1 MSNNRD
7 TTQRDLLSVTAFFS
21 ALLHAIIILAITFKL
36 PDIGSQ
42 PSTDNT
48 LDVVILNSSNNQEV
62 EDAEL
67 ISSSDNAG
75 GGEDDREGESRRD
88 WKPTNPSVIQSAK
101 KIAKQQR
108 QTTLTPDQFITAE
121 EGELSLTR
129 LAPDPTVL
137 KNKQK
142 TDGPDKFTTNARQLE
157 KRRLLA
163 KISQNEIDYNKRPKK
178 EYLSPTTKS
187 NGAAKYLDTWRKK
200 LVQVG
205 NRNYPIQIKAKE
217 LQDTLIVSV
226 EIKRNGTINKIEILK
241 KSKHKLLN
249 DAALRII
256 RDASPFEAF
265 PDEDF
270 FKPIDI
276 LVITR
281 SIHFL
286 PNNTFNSTSAS
297 LNR

>member
-1 MSNNRD
+1 MSNSSD

-21 ALLHAIIILAITFKL
+21 ALLHAIIILAITFKI
-36 PDIGSQ
+36 PDIGSA

-48 LDVVILNSSNNQEV
+48 LDVVIINSSNNQEAKN
-62 EDAEL
+62 AEL

-75 GGEDDREGESRRD
+75 GGEDDQEAESRMD
-88 WKPTNPSVIQSAK
+88 WKPTNPSVIQSAE
-101 KIAKQQR
+101 KIAKQR
-108 QTTLTPDQFITAE
+108 QLTTLTPDQFITAE
-121 EGELSLTR
+121 EGELSLSR
-129 LAPDPTVL
+129 PAPDPTEL
-137 KNKQK
+137 ENKQK

-157 KRRLLA
+157 RERLLA
-163 KISQNEIDYNKRPKK
+163 KISQTELDYNKRPKK

-187 NGAAKYLDTWRKK
+187 NGAAKYLDKWRKK

-217 LQDTLIVSV
+217 LKDTLIVSV
-226 EIKRNGTINKIEILK
+226 EIKRNGTINKIKIIK

-265 PDEDF
+265 PDEDY
-270 FKPIDI
+270 FKTFDI

-297 LNR
+297 L